1 MKIDYVAV
9 GKRIKKARKACGL
22 TQEKLAELTGLST
35 AHIGKIEVATNEP
48 SLQALVDIANAL
60 NIGVDSLLADN
71 VNYPIV
77 YLRKDIEELLDGVTP
92 QELTVMIA
100 TLTTLRHSLVAARIL
115 RNEGLKD

>member
-1 MKIDYVAV
+1 M
-9 GKRIKKARKACGL
+9 
-22 TQEKLAELTGLST
+22 
-35 AHIGKIEVATNEP
+35 ATNEP
-48 SLQALVDIANAL
+48 SLQALVDIANTL
-60 NIGVDSLLADN
+60 NTGVDSLLADN